1 MFGNGFSLGRGK
13 PKKDP
18 KQERALRKELV
29 TSLLIFGGV
38 VICLRL
44 APLAIR
50 HDRRSVAVWTAFKR
64 RPRMPAA
71 VLSPCLRQLHPRLV
85 TELGNVST

>member
-50 HDRRSVAVWTAFKR
+50 RSVAVWTAFKR

-71 VLSPCLRQLHPRLV
+71 VLSPCLWQLHPRLV